1 MKATFIAGIKGI
13 TGKLDGAIYYY
24 HPKLRKVLVR
34 KFPNIPHQPQND
46 TYGSVAKALAALK
59 PSDGYK
65 NNFKSYLSIL
75 RDEKPDT
82 SVASWYNLFTKMMWA
97 LQAKYPDSIDLR
109 AITRAQIEEQGL
121 PCRTVRSAV
130 EDGLLPV
137 VSGYEQLNNTM

>member
-34 KFPNIPHQPQND
+34 KFPKIPHQSQND
-46 TYGSVAKALAALK
+46 TYSSVAKALAALK

-75 RDEKPDT
+75 RDEQPET

-97 LQAKYPDSIDLR
+97 LQAKYPDSVDLR
-109 AITRAQIEEQGL
+109 TITRSQIEDQQL
-121 PCRTVRSAV
+121 ACRTIKAAV
-130 EDGLLPV
+130 ENGLLPYV
-137 VSGYEQLNNTM
+137 NGCEQFTNVM